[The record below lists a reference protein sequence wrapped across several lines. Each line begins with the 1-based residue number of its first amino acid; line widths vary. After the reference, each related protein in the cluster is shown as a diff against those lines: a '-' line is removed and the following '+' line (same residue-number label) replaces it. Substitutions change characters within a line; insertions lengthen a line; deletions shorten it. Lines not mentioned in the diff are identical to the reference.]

1 MIPKNSVS
9 FQFCIKNEKISEKAK
24 NSALN
29 SISYH
34 HTMAEEKEEKTGC
47 KYYSRKAQKYGPKEK
62 NTLSITIPSEY
73 ARHLGIVRGMKL
85 FFRLEDNEII
95 ISKEEPVRYNN
106 KKICN
111 DLDSK
116 SSSGLDALNEK
127 RDVMT
132 EDIAEQYLE
141 SQFEV

>member
-1 MIPKNSVS
+1 M
-9 FQFCIKNEKISEKAK
+9 
-24 NSALN
+24 
-29 SISYH
+29 
-34 HTMAEEKEEKTGC
+34 TEEKEIGY

-95 ISKEEPVRYNN
+95 ISKKEPVRWNHE
-106 KKICN
+106 KICN
-111 DLDSK
+111 DLDIK
-116 SSSGLDALNEK
+116 PSSGLDALNEK

-132 EDIAEQYLE
+132 EDIDEQYLE

>member
-1 MIPKNSVS
+1 LYKD
-9 FQFCIKNEKISEKAK
+9 EKILEKTK

-34 HTMAEEKEEKTGC
+34 YAMTEEKKEKTGC
-47 KYYSRKAQKYGPKEK
+47 RYYSRKAQKYGPKEK

-73 ARHLGIVRGMKL
+73 ARYLGIVKGMKL

-95 ISKEEPVRYNN
+95 ISKEEPVRHNN
-106 KKICN
+106 ERICN
-111 DLDSK
+111 DLDIRP
-116 SSSGLDALNEK
+116 SSGLDALNEK
-127 RDVMT
+127 RDMMT
-132 EDIAEQYLE
+132 EAIAEQYIE

>member
-1 MIPKNSVS
+1 M
-9 FQFCIKNEKISEKAK
+9 
-24 NSALN
+24 
-29 SISYH
+29 
-34 HTMAEEKEEKTGC
+34 TEEKKKKTGC

-73 ARHLGIVRGMKL
+73 ARYLGIVKGMKL

-95 ISKEEPVRYNN
+95 ISKEEPVRWNHE
-106 KKICN
+106 KICN
-111 DLDSK
+111 DLDIRP
-116 SSSGLDALNEK
+116 SSGLDILNEK
-127 RDVMT
+127 RDAMT

>member
-1 MIPKNSVS
+1 MYKD
-9 FQFCIKNEKISEKAK
+9 EKILEKTK

-34 HTMAEEKEEKTGC
+34 YAMTEEKKEKTGC
-47 KYYSRKAQKYGPKEK
+47 RYYSRKAQKYGPKEK

-73 ARHLGIVRGMKL
+73 ARYLGIVKGMKL

-95 ISKEEPVRYNN
+95 ISKEEPVRHNN
-106 KKICN
+106 ERICN
-111 DLDSK
+111 DLDIRP
-116 SSSGLDALNEK
+116 SSGLDALNEK
-127 RDVMT
+127 RDMMT
-132 EDIAEQYLE
+132 GSIDEQYLE

>member
-1 MIPKNSVS
+1 MKRYQKRP
-9 FQFCIKNEKISEKAK
+9 E

-29 SISYH
+29 STSHH
-34 HTMAEEKEEKTGC
+34 HTMTEENEKKTGC
-47 KYYSRKAQKYGPKEK
+47 KHYSRKAQKYGPKEK

-73 ARHLGIVRGMKL
+73 ARHLGIVKGMKL
-85 FFRLEDNEII
+85 FFRLEDNKII
-95 ISKEEPVRYNN
+95 ISKEEPVRWNHE
-106 KKICN
+106 KICN
-111 DLDSK
+111 DLDSRP
-116 SSSGLDALNEK
+116 SSGLDALNEK

>member
-1 MIPKNSVS
+1 MKRYQKRP
-9 FQFCIKNEKISEKAK
+9 E

-29 SISYH
+29 SISCY
-34 HTMAEEKEEKTGC
+34 HTMTEEKGKKTGC
-47 KYYSRKAQKYGPKEK
+47 RYYSRKAQKYGPKEK

-73 ARHLGIVRGMKL
+73 ARHLAIVKGMKL

-95 ISKEEPVRYNN
+95 ISKEEPARWNHE
-106 KKICN
+106 KICN
-111 DLDSK
+111 DFDSK

-127 RDVMT
+127 RDAMT

-141 SQFEV
+141 SQFEA

>member
-1 MIPKNSVS
+1 M
-9 FQFCIKNEKISEKAK
+9 
-24 NSALN
+24 
-29 SISYH
+29 
-34 HTMAEEKEEKTGC
+34 TEEKEKKKGY

-62 NTLSITIPSEY
+62 NTLSITIPSEFTRY
-73 ARHLGIVRGMKL
+73 LGIVKGMKL
-85 FFRLEDNEII
+85 FFRLEDNKIV
-95 ISKEEPVRYNN
+95 ISKEEPARWNHE
-106 KKICN
+106 KICN
-111 DLDSK
+111 DFDSK

>member
-1 MIPKNSVS
+1 M
-9 FQFCIKNEKISEKAK
+9 
-24 NSALN
+24 
-29 SISYH
+29 
-34 HTMAEEKEEKTGC
+34 
-47 KYYSRKAQKYGPKEK
+47 
-62 NTLSITIPSEY
+62 
-73 ARHLGIVRGMKL
+73 
-85 FFRLEDNEII
+85 
-95 ISKEEPVRYNN
+95 

>member
-1 MIPKNSVS
+1 M
-9 FQFCIKNEKISEKAK
+9 
-24 NSALN
+24 
-29 SISYH
+29 
-34 HTMAEEKEEKTGC
+34 TEEKEEKTGC
-47 KYYSRKAQKYGPKEK
+47 RYYSRKAQKYGPKEK

-73 ARHLGIVRGMKL
+73 ARHLGIVKGMKL

-95 ISKEEPVRYNN
+95 ISKEVPVRWNHE
-106 KKICN
+106 KICN
-111 DLDSK
+111 DSDSRPI
-116 SSSGLDALNEK
+116 SGLNALNEK

>member
-1 MIPKNSVS
+1 MKRYQKRP
-9 FQFCIKNEKISEKAK
+9 E

-29 SISYH
+29 SISCY
-34 HTMAEEKEEKTGC
+34 HTMTEEKEIEY

-85 FFRLEDNEII
+85 FFRLEDNKII
-95 ISKEEPVRYNN
+95 ISKEPVRYNN
-106 KKICN
+106 EKICN
-111 DLDSK
+111 DLYSK

-127 RDVMT
+127 SDVMT
-132 EDIAEQYLE
+132 EDITEQYLE

>member
-1 MIPKNSVS
+1 MKRYQKRP
-9 FQFCIKNEKISEKAK
+9 E

-29 SISYH
+29 SISCY
-34 HTMAEEKEEKTGC
+34 HTMTEEKEIGC

-85 FFRLEDNEII
+85 FFRLEDNKII

-116 SSSGLDALNEK
+116 SSLGLDALNEK

>member
-1 MIPKNSVS
+1 MKRYQKRP
-9 FQFCIKNEKISEKAK
+9 E

-29 SISYH
+29 SISCY
-34 HTMAEEKEEKTGC
+34 HTMTEEKEIGY

-85 FFRLEDNEII
+85 FFRLEDNKII

>member
-1 MIPKNSVS
+1 M
-9 FQFCIKNEKISEKAK
+9 
-24 NSALN
+24 
-29 SISYH
+29 
-34 HTMAEEKEEKTGC
+34 TEEKTGC
-47 KYYSRKAQKYGPKEK
+47 RYYSRKAQKYGPKEK

-73 ARHLGIVRGMKL
+73 ARYLGIVKGMKL

-95 ISKEEPVRYNN
+95 ISKEEPVRCNHE
-106 KKICN
+106 ICN

-127 RDVMT
+127 RDVIT
-132 EDIAEQYLE
+132 ESIAEQYLE